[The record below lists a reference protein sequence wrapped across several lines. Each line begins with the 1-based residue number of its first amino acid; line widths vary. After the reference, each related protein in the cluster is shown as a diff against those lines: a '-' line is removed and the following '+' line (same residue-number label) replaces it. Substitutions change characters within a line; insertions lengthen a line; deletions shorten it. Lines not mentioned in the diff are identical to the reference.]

1 MTPPE
6 KADETKLKNI
16 SPINLKIFKQLIP
29 LSYHQS
35 IREKLIK
42 MNEDEL
48 NHQVSKSN
56 SSIED
61 SPDEA
66 RLQQISLMKL
76 DTVEDLDGEGSQ
88 QLLGDLNSGLKIQKV
103 LNGPTSTSKL
113 TQNGLDREM
122 KPEEDHE

>member
-1 MTPPE
+1 MLNHLITRVQSMTGAAE

-42 MNEDEL
+42 MSEDEL

-66 RLQQISLMKL
+66 KLQ
-76 DTVEDLDGEGSQ
+76 
-88 QLLGDLNSGLKIQKV
+88 
-103 LNGPTSTSKL
+103 
-113 TQNGLDREM
+113 
-122 KPEEDHE
+122 